1 MAHKITTLK
10 AGFEAF
16 KTVLDERTFS
26 IPEYVQLAECIYQ
39 AETKLDGYLET
50 SSQKLLLAPEFSTI
64 RMMESF
70 GAKNLQRLRSKGI
83 KDGLASKEDWEI
95 VKKQEKLFEEQVAVS
110 VEILDSLIWMR
121 EVYLPKRML
130 EFSVEN
136 GAPPQ
141 LIITSLQTYTF
152 PNRDISRP
160 DQLDETDKL
169 KAHREAMRNQSVLL
183 SRQCAKASRLPAEMR
198 EAGRGFLELTE
209 GLLGKARVW
218 EKELV
223 WGEVALQVA
232 KESSVMVVLP

>member
-39 AETKLDGYLET
+39 AETKLDNYLET

-70 GAKNLQRLRSKGI
+70 GAKNLQRLRAKGI

-121 EVYLPKRML
+121 EVYL
-130 EFSVEN
+130 
-136 GAPPQ
+136 

>member
-1 MAHKITTLK
+1 MSPTSPPTITMAHKITTLK
-10 AGFEAF
+10 AGFEAI
-16 KTVLDERTFS
+16 KTMLDERTFS

-39 AETKLDGYLET
+39 AETKLDSYLET
-50 SSQKLLLAPEFSTI
+50 SSQKQLLAPEFNTI
-64 RMMESF
+64 KMMESF
-70 GAKNLQRLRSKGI
+70 GAKNLRRLRSRGI
-83 KDGLASKEDWEI
+83 KDGLATKEDWAI
-95 VKKQEKLFEEQVAVS
+95 VKKQERQFEVQVAVS

-130 EFSVEN
+130 EVSVEN

-160 DQLDETDKL
+160 DQLDESDKL
-169 KAHREAMRNQSVLL
+169 EAHREAMRHQSVLL
-183 SRQCAKASRLPAEMR
+183 SRQCAKM
-198 EAGRGFLELTE
+198 TE
-209 GLLGKARVW
+209 VLLGKARVW

-232 KESSVMVVLP
+232 KESSVVVVLP